1 MSKDRKRYRQRDT
14 HGEIDTEITVVIR
27 ETVIRETDTGIA
39 HGETQRQTHGYTR
52 RERHR

>member
-1 MSKDRKRYRQRDT
+1 MEGEIDRDRHKDP

-27 ETVIRETDTGIA
+27 VTDTGIA
-39 HGETQRQTHGYTR
+39 HEETHRQTHGYTR